1 VSRDLSLWVDVGSTM
16 KKIVLISCVSKKL
29 SQEAKAKDLYISQLF
44 KLNLAYAYKLNPDKI
59 FILSAKYGLLKLETT
74 IEPYEMTLNTMS
86 SSAVKEWAELVLAD
100 LKKEADLQSDKI
112 IFLAGERYRRY
123 LIPALTHYEVPLSG
137 LPIGKQLQYLG
148 RRV

>member
-1 VSRDLSLWVDVGSTM
+1 M

-44 KLNLAYAYKLNPDKI
+44 KLNLAYAYKLTLDKI

-74 IEPYEMTLNTMS
+74 IKPYEMTLNSMS
-86 SSAVKEWAELVLAD
+86 ISAVKKWAEIVLAA
-100 LKKEADLQSDKI
+100 LRNEADLQRDKI

-123 LIPALTHYEVPLSG
+123 LIPAITHYDVPLSG

-148 RRV
+148 KRV